1 MPLGADKPE
10 PVTNTT
16 GSPRRM
22 ILASCSSE
30 DGAEPV
36 DESPDGAEL
45 VDGTGAELFDE
56 TGGMSVGGGAL
67 SAVAAAAG

>member
-36 DESPDGAEL
+36 DESPDGAER
-45 VDGTGAELFDE
+45 TGAELVDG

>member
-1 MPLGADKPE
+1 
-10 PVTNTT
+10 
-16 GSPRRM
+16 M

-45 VDGTGAELFDE
+45 VDGTGAELVDG

>member
-1 MPLGADKPE
+1 
-10 PVTNTT
+10 
-16 GSPRRM
+16 M

-45 VDGTGAELFDE
+45 VDGTGAELVDGTGAE
-56 TGGMSVGGGAL
+56 LVDGTGGMSVGGGAL